1 MCWEFS
7 VVQGQDVVQQGSP
20 GTDSLFVVASGTLV
34 AYKIDAACLCNYE
47 RGQYFGERVMLA
59 KNDRQ
64 ARGASVRATTADTT
78 VVQVCNALVCLPRP
92 SQLPGPLAYLQ
103 IWRKDLVK
111 LPIVINRL
119 RELLKISKSSGSSL
133 DRKIVKRYLNS
144 GMVCQCMRQS
154 TGYAGVTLT
163 AYRLCRARLYS
174 SLTKTDCA
182 FVICSNRSM

>member
-20 GTDSLFVVASGTLV
+20 GTDSFFVVASGTLE
-34 AYKIDAACLCNYE
+34 AYNLGYYE
-47 RGQYFGERVMLA
+47 RGQYFGERAMLA

-78 VVQVCNALVCLPRP
+78 VVQVCNALVCLARP

-154 TGYAGVTLT
+154 TGYVGVTLT

-174 SLTKTDCA
+174 A
-182 FVICSNRSM
+182 R

>member
-7 VVQGQDVVQQGSP
+7 VVQGQDVVHEGRP
-20 GTDSLFVVASGTLV
+20 GTDSFFGVASGTLE
-34 AYKIDAACLCNYE
+34 AYSANAGVLCKYE
-47 RGQYFGERVMLA
+47 RGQYFGERAMLA

-133 DRKIVKRYLNS
+133 DSKIIKRYLNS
-144 GMVCQCMRQS
+144 GMVCMPM
-154 TGYAGVTLT
+154 YAAKHWIRWRHV
-163 AYRLCRARLYS
+163 
-174 SLTKTDCA
+174 DC
-182 FVICSNRSM
+182 VPPLPCPVV

>member
-7 VVQGQDVVQQGSP
+7 VVQGQDVVHEGSP
-20 GTDSLFVVASGTLV
+20 GTDSFFGVASGTLE
-34 AYKIDAACLCNYE
+34 AYSVNAGVLCKYE
-47 RGQYFGERVMLA
+47 RGQYFGERAMLA

-64 ARGASVRATTADTT
+64 ARGASIRAITADTT
-78 VVQVCNALVCLPRP
+78 VVQVCNALVCLQRP

-111 LPIVINRL
+111 LPIVMSRL

-144 GMVCQCMRQS
+144 GMVCMPM
-154 TGYAGVTLT
+154 YA
-163 AYRLCRARLYS
+163 A
-174 SLTKTDCA
+174 KH
-182 FVICSNRSM
+182 